1 MAAPHEE
8 AAPQERRA
16 SILIVDDE
24 PHIVEFLQLGFGYEG
39 FEVATA
45 ASGPEGLRVAAELK
59 PDLVILDLMLPGM
72 DGLEVARRLRAG
84 SDVAIIMLTARDT
97 VDNRVEGLEIGA
109 DDYLTK
115 PYSPRELVTRV
126 KALLRRSFTPSQ
138 ARKTRIV
145 VDDDLTIDFGK
156 HEVLVRGRKVA
167 LRPTEY
173 RLLYHLVNNAGRLM
187 THETLLS
194 KVWGPEYRDEGHYLR
209 LYITYLRQKLERDP
223 AHPRYILTERGV
235 GYRFREL
242 EPDEQPEATPGDVDP
257 PSRPRPTR
265 RNPSR

>member
-1 MAAPHEE
+1 MEQPHID
-8 AAPQERRA
+8 PRN
-16 SILIVDDE
+16 LTVLVVDDE
-24 PHIVEFLQLGFGYEG
+24 PRLVDVVRLNLEMEGYRVITAANGYEAL
-39 FEVATA
+39 E
-45 ASGPEGLRVAAELK
+45 RLK
-59 PDLVILDLMLPGM
+59 ADLPDLVALDVMMPDMDGFETLARIREVSSVPVLMLT
-72 DGLEVARRLRAG
+72 VRAEE
-84 SDVAIIMLTARDT
+84 SDRIR
-97 VDNRVEGLEIGA
+97 GLEIGA

-115 PYSPRELVTRV
+115 PYSPRELVTRI

-156 HEVLVRGRKVA
+156 HEVLVRGRKVT

-242 EPDEQPEATPGDVDP
+242 EPEEEPEGSAAPAADAEP
-257 PSRPRPTR
+257 KPKPRATR
-265 RNPSR
+265 RTSR